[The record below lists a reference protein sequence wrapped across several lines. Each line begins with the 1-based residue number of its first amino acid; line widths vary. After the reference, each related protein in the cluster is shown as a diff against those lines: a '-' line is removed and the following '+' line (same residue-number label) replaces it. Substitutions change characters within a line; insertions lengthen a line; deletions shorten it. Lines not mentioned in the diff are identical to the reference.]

1 MVITLCEAL
10 NTARTQGFFCTN
22 STATSVLAETIHIE
36 ASGPQIASVARL
48 AVEAMLTVP
57 SPESVESHSIS
68 DRRQIRVYAR

>member
-1 MVITLCEAL
+1 
-10 NTARTQGFFCTN
+10 
-22 STATSVLAETIHIE
+22 
-36 ASGPQIASVARL
+36 L